1 MLCTLVGGKGPWNC
15 QISRLW
21 GEHSTP
27 FHQVGA
33 ALIRFNIPRFLH
45 GTRSLMTLSR
55 PKKLWLD
62 PSGTRVYVTTVQLS
76 ATSTTTPRAQPYG
89 PDRCCTGLSLITGG
103 GHHSMI
109 QQWPGTAGCMVVQW
123 LEERSAAVTAGVN
136 NMVLQGQVATE
147 RNSRGLQS
155 TQNKN

>member
-1 MLCTLVGGKGPWNC
+1 MELSNLEVVGRRFDAIPSSRSCTYPL
-15 QISRLW
+15 
-21 GEHSTP
+21 
-27 FHQVGA
+27 
-33 ALIRFNIPRFLH
+33 NIPRFLH

-76 ATSTTTPRAQPYG
+76 ATSRTTPRAQPYG

-103 GHHSMI
+103 GHHHSMI

-123 LEERSAAVTAGVN
+123 VEDRSAAVTAGVN